1 MPPHGSAKKKK
12 KGRDGTGKKKSR
24 AGGARDHG
32 RASSGVGGGS
42 SLENLIDSGNEHLAM
57 DRVEEG
63 LNDLRKACAL
73 VPDSADAWDAY
84 GMALA
89 EFGAPDDA
97 IKVLKRAAQLSPNI
111 GYEKVSFF
119 FISVWAIVM
128 TCFFYSKFMYL
139 GQLLDDGEAA
149 ATCTRQGLALIEHQA
164 AHGDEDAHDRMCGA
178 CCALAE
184 QLMGTADEV
193 EAVADEC
200 DSLLMRAR
208 EADGRSAEPLQ
219 CLASLRVLQGRS
231 DEALEALRQSMA
243 IWRHGRKGGASKGDD
258 EDDGDDDDEDDD
270 KADEFLGEY
279 EVSFEFRF
287 ECAKLLLELDEK
299 TDAAINVLEELLEER
314 DDVADVWH
322 LLALANHGCC
332 EFDRALELLVR
343 FFCIYVWAIRVT
355 DDSCFVYHR
364 SERRSCMNDRAGWT
378 RVREWTWVSSGVRS
392 RRARS
397 RGPETE

>member
-119 FISVWAIVM
+119 FISVWAIGL
-128 TCFFYSKFMYL
+128 TCFFS
-139 GQLLDDGEAA
+139 
-149 ATCTRQGLALIEHQA
+149 TRSSCTSGN
-164 AHGDEDAHDRMCGA
+164 CW
-178 CCALAE
+178 
-184 QLMGTADEV
+184 TT
-193 EAVADEC
+193 
-200 DSLLMRAR
+200 
-208 EADGRSAEPLQ
+208 
-219 CLASLRVLQGRS
+219 
-231 DEALEALRQSMA
+231 
-243 IWRHGRKGGASKGDD
+243 
-258 EDDGDDDDEDDD
+258 
-270 KADEFLGEY
+270 
-279 EVSFEFRF
+279 
-287 ECAKLLLELDEK
+287 AKLP
-299 TDAAINVLEELLEER
+299 
-314 DDVADVWH
+314 
-322 LLALANHGCC
+322 
-332 EFDRALELLVR
+332 
-343 FFCIYVWAIRVT
+343 
-355 DDSCFVYHR
+355 
-364 SERRSCMNDRAGWT
+364 
-378 RVREWTWVSSGVRS
+378 
-392 RRARS
+392 RRARAKA
-397 RGPETE
+397 

>member
-1 MPPHGSAKKKK
+1 MMSPPPRPASPPFPASPAWTSTASTMPPHGSAKKKK

-119 FISVWAIVM
+119 FISVWAIVL
-128 TCFFYSKFMYL
+128 TCFFNSKFMYL

-200 DSLLMRAR
+200 DSLL
-208 EADGRSAEPLQ
+208 
-219 CLASLRVLQGRS
+219 
-231 DEALEALRQSMA
+231 
-243 IWRHGRKGGASKGDD
+243 
-258 EDDGDDDDEDDD
+258 
-270 KADEFLGEY
+270 
-279 EVSFEFRF
+279 
-287 ECAKLLLELDEK
+287 
-299 TDAAINVLEELLEER
+299 
-314 DDVADVWH
+314 
-322 LLALANHGCC
+322 
-332 EFDRALELLVR
+332 VR
-343 FFCIYVWAIRVT
+343 LF
-355 DDSCFVYHR
+355 
-364 SERRSCMNDRAGWT
+364 
-378 RVREWTWVSSGVRS
+378 
-392 RRARS
+392 
-397 RGPETE
+397 

>member
-12 KGRDGTGKKKSR
+12 KGRDGTGKKKPR
-24 AGGARDHG
+24 GAHHDHG

-111 GYEKVSFF
+111 GYEK
-119 FISVWAIVM
+119 
-128 TCFFYSKFMYL
+128 FMYL

-200 DSLLMRAR
+200 DSLL
-208 EADGRSAEPLQ
+208 
-219 CLASLRVLQGRS
+219 
-231 DEALEALRQSMA
+231 
-243 IWRHGRKGGASKGDD
+243 
-258 EDDGDDDDEDDD
+258 
-270 KADEFLGEY
+270 
-279 EVSFEFRF
+279 
-287 ECAKLLLELDEK
+287 
-299 TDAAINVLEELLEER
+299 
-314 DDVADVWH
+314 
-322 LLALANHGCC
+322 
-332 EFDRALELLVR
+332 VR
-343 FFCIYVWAIRVT
+343 LF
-355 DDSCFVYHR
+355 
-364 SERRSCMNDRAGWT
+364 
-378 RVREWTWVSSGVRS
+378 
-392 RRARS
+392 
-397 RGPETE
+397 